1 MFCIFFFR
9 NFILF
14 FSLLAYF
21 TIKKMQDFYY
31 CADFYC
37 SLFLSILIYFVFV
50 RISQPHILLLF
61 QKVSIGTILT
71 MSILFQYRFFFFPSS
86 PILWIIKVLILIVLD
101 CSNRQRS
108 QMRYV
113 LHNNYNTVGSEFSVF
128 NGCYLYK

>member
-1 MFCIFFFR
+1 MNQRVRIVLPFSCYSKKFRTFKLQAVNTVILFCIFFFC

-31 CADFYC
+31 CADFYG

-71 MSILFQYRFFFFPSS
+71 MSILFQYRFFFSF
-86 PILWIIKVLILIVLD
+86 I
-101 CSNRQRS
+101 SNFVNHKGTHSDRS
-108 QMRYV
+108 
-113 LHNNYNTVGSEFSVF
+113 
-128 NGCYLYK
+128 